1 MSWSVVTPHARLR
14 TQTRTITPTRTHTHT
29 HTHAQWPWS
38 MLNYTKNNNYD
49 VRLANSAEGVRV
61 VTKSSMA
68 LGNHQTTKVRRK
80 NTNYEET
87 IATLRE
93 HVWENQNICASR
105 SLRFRSN
112 FAGRFALGCRS
123 TFQSPHKI
131 FWREPWNWHTPQYW
145 PNIGTIYGSTNEP
158 RHSVQEQATNKTP
171 SSHHY
176 LTLEEFLGQHH
187 LATPASQKTREII
200 PWRHKWSSW
209 K

>member
-1 MSWSVVTPHARLR
+1 MTVKYACTSFGSTIQCVVTIIAFV
-14 TQTRTITPTRTHTHT
+14 
-29 HTHAQWPWS
+29 S
-38 MLNYTKNNNYD
+38 
-49 VRLANSAEGVRV
+49 EV
-61 VTKSSMA
+61 VGMSVGSGFPVLSSRGW
-68 LGNHQTTKVRRK
+68 L
-80 NTNYEET
+80 
-87 IATLRE
+87 LRE

-176 LTLEEFLGQHH
+176 LTLKEFLGQHH
-187 LATPASQKTREII
+187 LATPASQKTRAII